1 MAHSILND
9 VLGPVMRG
17 PSSSHTAA
25 AYHIGKTIL
34 PLLETTPSRVVVTF
48 DPRGSY
54 AQTYRQQNADKSFAA
69 ALAGWALTD
78 ERFEQALEA
87 VAAQGWE
94 LVFRTAPIDEADHPN
109 YMRIALEGGDRPL
122 VVDAKST
129 GGGTF
134 VVCRIAGGACAIDG
148 KRYACVVFADA
159 HWTPPD
165 GEWTCLASADRASAA
180 ESVWLGEFVEPIDPE
195 AFADSPH
202 VHRVVAIPPVYAV
215 PRGPVWFE
223 SASQAAETALRE
235 NLTLGTLGCRY
246 EAALLAADEADVRD
260 EMKRRLGVMRAS
272 VEQGLA
278 GEGLRLKLLEPCAGE
293 VFRGCSQPGAALGG
307 MPSKAAARAMA
318 VMHVANS
325 AGVIC
330 AAPTGGSAGVL
341 PGVLETLREMLDL
354 DDDRLVDAAFAAGVV
369 GLIVANRATFA
380 AEVAG
385 CQVEIGAAGAM
396 AAAASVEA
404 VGGTAEQALAAA
416 AVSLRNTMGW
426 PCDLV
431 LGRCEIPC
439 HTRNA
444 AAAAGALVCA
454 DLARFGYRNPIPLD
468 ETIDASLAVGT
479 SLPAELRCTS
489 RGGLAIVPS
498 VERLAARETQ
508 GGY

>member
-1 MAHSILND
+1 
-9 VLGPVMRG
+9 MRG

-25 AYHIGKTIL
+25 AYHIAKTVL
-34 PLLETTPSRVVVTF
+34 PLLETRPSRVVVTF

-54 AQTYRQQNADKSFAA
+54 AQTYHQQNADRSFAA
-69 ALAGWALTD
+69 ALCGWDLTD
-78 ERFEQALEA
+78 DRFEQALEA
-87 VAAQGWE
+87 AASQGWE
-94 LVFRTAPIDEADHPN
+94 LSFRIAPIDAADHPN
-109 YMRIALEGGDRPL
+109 YMRIELGSDDRTL
-122 VVDAKST
+122 TVDAKST
-129 GGGTF
+129 GGGAF
-134 VVCRIAGGACAIDG
+134 VVCRIAGCACAIDG
-148 KRYACVVFADA
+148 KRHAVVVFADSD
-159 HWTPPD
+159 WTPPSEN
-165 GEWTCLASADRASAA
+165 GWTRLEPGDRTADASSTL
-180 ESVWLGEFVEPIDPE
+180 WLGEFVEPVDPIP
-195 AFADSPH
+195 AAGSP
-202 VHRVVAIPPVYAV
+202 RVRRANAIPPVFGV
-215 PRGPVWFE
+215 PRGPVLFE
-223 SASQAAETALRE
+223 SAEQAAQIAARDK
-235 NLTLGTLGCRY
+235 LTLGSLGCRY
-246 EAALLAADEADVRD
+246 EATLLGNDEAAVRD
-260 EMKRRLGVMRAS
+260 EMKRRVGVMRTS
-272 VEQGLA
+272 VERGLA
-278 GEGLRLKLLEPCAGE
+278 GQGVRLKLLEPCAGDI
-293 VFRGCSQPGAALGG
+293 FRGCSQSGAALGG
-307 MPSKAAARAMA
+307 MTSKAAARAMA

-354 DDDRLVDAAFAAGVV
+354 DDERLVDAAFAAGVV

-396 AAAASVEA
+396 AAAAAVEA
-404 VGGTAEQALAAA
+404 AGGTAEQALAAA

-444 AAAAGALVCA
+444 AAAAGAFVCA
-454 DLARFGYRNPIPLD
+454 DLVRFGYRNPIPLD

-498 VERLAARETQ
+498 VERLAARQ
-508 GGY
+508 ARDNG